1 MYLCRQM
8 TESLAALR
16 SEGDAA
22 AGRAEA
28 GQQQL
33 AESSGQADTELQRA
47 TAALEQRLGERLAG
61 SRAELAR
68 SGAELE
74 SLIRAA
80 SNSSSGTEDKIQ
92 LLGERMENIQAAHRN
107 LTTAH
112 AQLLI
117 CSCSV
122 TKLSMHFICL
132 NVRPK
137 EKLHGF
143 EVNKRFYVAVLW
155 SGGAGGGRGAA
166 EQDTRDYLKEE
177 FFFCLFI
184 PGLLC

>member
-1 MYLCRQM
+1 M
-8 TESLAALR
+8 TESLARLR
-16 SEGDAA
+16 SEGEAA

-74 SLIRAA
+74 ALIRAA

-107 LTTAH
+107 PTTD
-112 AQLLI
+112 
-117 CSCSV
+117 
-122 TKLSMHFICL
+122 MHSF
-132 NVRPK
+132 
-137 EKLHGF
+137 
-143 EVNKRFYVAVLW
+143 
-155 SGGAGGGRGAA
+155 
-166 EQDTRDYLKEE
+166 
-177 FFFCLFI
+177 
-184 PGLLC
+184 